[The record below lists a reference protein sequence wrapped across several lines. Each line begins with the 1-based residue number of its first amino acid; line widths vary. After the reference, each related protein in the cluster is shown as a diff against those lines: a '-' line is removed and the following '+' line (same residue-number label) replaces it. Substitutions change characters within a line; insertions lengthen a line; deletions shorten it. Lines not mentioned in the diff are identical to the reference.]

1 MSKVIPFRMSG
12 LQVEP
17 FTRKRLDANRY
28 ATKKTLAQGML
39 DIALLTANA
48 SQLKYVLQVGEE
60 KHPFFYLLLVLIIS
74 SIVLQVLTAI
84 VLLIIGP
91 IGIEGTDEQKA
102 KRLEFLNHLA
112 MGMSFGSMFLD
123 TVKMASVG
131 VLFLI
136 IGGLNINKEP
146 NQKRANILNDV
157 IVVLIFLI
165 TLDNVVISGFG
176 IRHTDMNVNPE
187 RL

>member
-1 MSKVIPFRMSG
+1 MEPMSIDGKG
-12 LQVEP
+12 
-17 FTRKRLDANRY
+17 RKRLDANRY

-123 TVKMASVG
+123 TVKMVFVSDLQYDAS
-131 VLFLI
+131 F
-136 IGGLNINKEP
+136 
-146 NQKRANILNDV
+146 
-157 IVVLIFLI
+157 
-165 TLDNVVISGFG
+165 
-176 IRHTDMNVNPE
+176 
-187 RL
+187 